1 MTHVIMD
8 WHWRY
13 QYELIFRLILT
24 QKNRKI
30 IIDMCAHT
38 HTHIYIYNLSC
49 ERVRSKD
56 YPSGS
61 EYRISVQILAC
72 KTILCKKNQGSLE
85 EWLILELVQKMALS
99 LL

>member
-13 QYELIFRLILT
+13 QYELIFRLIET
-24 QKNRKI
+24 QKNRQI
-30 IIDMCAHT
+30 IIDMFTHT
-38 HTHIYIYNLSC
+38 HTHIYKLSF

-61 EYRISVQILAC
+61 EYSKCPDLG
-72 KTILCKKNQGSLE
+72 L
-85 EWLILELVQKMALS
+85 
-99 LL
+99 